1 MIQLI
6 EFPKIYFSNPNN

>member
-6 EFPKIYFSNPNN
+6 QW

>member
-6 EFPKIYFSNPNN
+6 QIFR

>member
-6 EFPKIYFSNPNN
+6 KDEV

>member
-6 EFPKIYFSNPNN
+6 E